1 VPQGPV
7 IFSANAW
14 DNIRFGKPEASRE
27 EIRAAAQAALATEFL
42 DHLPQG
48 FDSFLGEK
56 GVRLSGGQK
65 QRISIARAILR
76 NPEILLL
83 DEATSALDAENE
95 RLVQLAL
102 DRVMEGRTSLT
113 IAHRLATVRQM
124 DRILVIDSGKVID
137 QGSHDQL
144 IARGGLYA
152 DLAKL
157 QFNQGKSLY
166 TQR

>member
-1 VPQGPV
+1 
-7 IFSANAW
+7 
-14 DNIRFGKPEASRE
+14 
-27 EIRAAAQAALATEFL
+27 
-42 DHLPQG
+42 
-48 FDSFLGEK
+48 
-56 GVRLSGGQK
+56 
-65 QRISIARAILR
+65 
-76 NPEILLL
+76 
-83 DEATSALDAENE
+83 
-95 RLVQLAL
+95 
-102 DRVMEGRTSLT
+102 
-113 IAHRLATVRQM
+113 M